1 MYRIVVAL
9 LALSLLTIAP
19 TRALVGGC
27 GGGRMGRMM
36 EAVTRNTNEAIA
48 IGGGVGASAMAQ
60 KHGKLAAAELA
71 YRVPVSNIAKD

>member
-19 TRALVGGC
+19 SRALVGGC

-36 EAVTRNTNEAIA
+36 AEVTRNTNEAME
-48 IGGGVGASAMAQ
+48 GGVGASAVAQ
-60 KHGKLAAAELA
+60 KPGKLAAAELA
-71 YRVPVSNIAKD
+71 YRIRVSNIAKD